1 MTEAEYD
8 KFLHQQLVGID
19 YIRAPIMR
27 RAFEQR
33 HELLEALQAVAV
45 HPWGYCFCP
54 PSMGDMEARPDKDH
68 CVECL
73 QSTRRHPQGRR
84 AT

>member
-33 HELLEALQAVAV
+33 HELLEALKDYVTETDRVGLSLRGVDAKKAALDAIRKAEGGGGQMTK
-45 HPWGYCFCP
+45 P
-54 PSMGDMEARPDKDH
+54 P
-68 CVECL
+68 
-73 QSTRRHPQGRR
+73 
-84 AT
+84 